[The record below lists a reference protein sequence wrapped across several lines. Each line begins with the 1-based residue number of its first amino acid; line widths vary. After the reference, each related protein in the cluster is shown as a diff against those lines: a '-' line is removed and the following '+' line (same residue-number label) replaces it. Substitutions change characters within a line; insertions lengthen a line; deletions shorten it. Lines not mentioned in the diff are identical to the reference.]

1 MMDVLWTTEHQP
13 GNPYH
18 RDRPNVQHDAI
29 FTTLSTGPFGIGD
42 MLGCTNATLIAAA
55 TRSDGVILKPAAA
68 ALRIDRFYTVPAPAP
83 PSPSPSPSPPGPP
96 GVVGCSDGTCE

>member
-1 MMDVLWTTEHQP
+1 MSLPSDTLASVLHGAHTVGRCMPDAVPTDQGAWMQVAGNSLLLAPLGVRPMMDVLWTTEHQP

-29 FTTLSTGPFGIGD
+29 FTPLSTGPFGIGD

-55 TRSDGVILKPAAA
+55 T
-68 ALRIDRFYTVPAPAP
+68 
-83 PSPSPSPSPPGPP
+83 
-96 GVVGCSDGTCE
+96 